1 MRCHR
6 VLLVALALGIVA
18 NACVLPEDQRAA
30 ELQQVPRE
38 LLTTTTGVAV
48 SAEPEPEDPSYEFL
62 LFWHDDND
70 QLHRVGRVLDS
81 PPSIEEALTQLLGGP
96 SDEEAVLDD
105 GTIVSNRVV
114 PALGPTARRLENDI
128 LVITVADDFA
138 FRDRE
143 ADKIPIT
150 EELVCT
156 LIGIEGVVALTI
168 EDSAGEITLTDKA
181 AQVITGP
188 ATRSDFGD
196 CVPKESEVD
205 VTTPEGDDT
214 TTQGED
220 SAPQG

>member
-1 MRCHR
+1 MSWSR
-6 VLLVALALGIVA
+6 VLPVVAVTALLAA
-18 NACVLPEDQRAA
+18 SCVLPEDQQAA
-30 ELQQVPRE
+30 ELPQVPRE
-38 LLTTTTGVAV
+38 LLTTTTGVPV
-48 SAEPEPEDPSYEFL
+48 SLEPEPEDPSYEFL
-62 LFWHDDND
+62 LFWHDEND
-70 QLHRVGRVLDS
+70 QLHRVGRILDA
-81 PPSIEEALTQLLGGP
+81 PPSIEDALSQLLSGP

-114 PALGPTARRLENDI
+114 PALGPTARLLENNV

-156 LIGIEGVVALTI
+156 LIGIEGAVAVTI

-188 ATRSDFGD
+188 ATRADFGD
-196 CVPKESEVD
+196 CVPEEPEESEETKTSSD
-205 VTTPEGDDT
+205 
-214 TTQGED
+214 
-220 SAPQG
+220 A